1 MTRNASTPQVKKPLS
16 RRAAMLRLGGVA
28 VAAYVV
34 PSMTVLSA
42 AHASG
47 ASPAS
52 KATRPSPTSKPS
64 PTSRP
69 SPTSS
74 PSPAS
79 QPSPASTPSTPS
91 GPTTPTGP
99 SPVSGPSRPDYSKIV
114 DRDSC
119 EAAGGRFD
127 AGANTCTVRTR

>member
-42 AHASG
+42 AHASS

-64 PTSRP
+64 PTSSP
-69 SPTSS
+69 SPTSK
-74 PSPAS
+74 
-79 QPSPASTPSTPS
+79 PSPASTPSTPS